1 MSSVWKKLGQSNV
14 GQELVDE
21 LKKKQLEACD
31 CRNWENEDNK
41 ESALHASKMLDDI
54 IEKIEKN
61 DPTSSDNEAKSMY
74 D

>member
-41 ESALHASKMLDDI
+41 ESALHASRMLEDI